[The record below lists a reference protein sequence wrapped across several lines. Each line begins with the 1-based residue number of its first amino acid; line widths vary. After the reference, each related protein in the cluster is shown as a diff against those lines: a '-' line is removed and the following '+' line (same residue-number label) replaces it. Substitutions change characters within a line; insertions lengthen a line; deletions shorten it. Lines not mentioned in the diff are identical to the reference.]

1 MILTFKQSRVLILPI
16 TKDHQLTLV
25 PGVNI
30 ISDDDWKAIQDIPA
44 FDSRKDLVPVE
55 KLGKGPG
62 GKELTTYPEPWEL
75 DVGLTKELLGQIN
88 SLKVL
93 DVWKAK
99 ESRESVRCEILSRAE
114 AIRAETAPES
124 PKSR

>member
-16 TKDHQLTLV
+16 TKDRQLTLV

-30 ISDDDWKAIQDIPA
+30 VSDDDWKAIQGIPA
-44 FDSRKDLVPVE
+44 FASRKDLVPVE

-93 DVWKAK
+93 DAWKAK

-114 AIRAETAPES
+114 AIRAEIAPES